1 LKIKECPEIR
11 SSNSLYAGSG
21 IRGCDVFDFR
31 TLNFSARGEMVFCCD
46 INEEGTAAVLG
57 RLGEQPLAE
66 LIGRWLRTSADLQTE
81 RTRRIA
87 SGEMGEGFDTCAFCN
102 QYFRQ
107 DQPV

>member
-1 LKIKECPEIR
+1 
-11 SSNSLYAGSG
+11 
-21 IRGCDVFDFR
+21 
-31 TLNFSARGEMVFCCD
+31 MVFCCD